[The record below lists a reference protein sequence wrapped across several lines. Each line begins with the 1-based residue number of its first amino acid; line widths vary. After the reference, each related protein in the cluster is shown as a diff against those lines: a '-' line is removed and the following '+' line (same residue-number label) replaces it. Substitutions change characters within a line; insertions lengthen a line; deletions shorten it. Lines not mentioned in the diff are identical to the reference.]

1 MLFSLPCTLRSGD
14 VLDPVEGA
22 RTKALRFWE
31 RINCTS
37 LSLTLP
43 LSLSSQSAL
52 ITPFVR
58 GAFSLDREEEEE
70 DHGWEEWISDDRGKH
85 LFGII
90 GMRRA
95 RRGSRRGARDSHT
108 LQICGGGAS
117 GRRSFSFK
125 HQREFA
131 QNATRLPSFFGRVLP
146 LALCDAE

>member
-14 VLDPVEGA
+14 VPDPVEGA

-37 LSLTLP
+37 PRSHLP
-43 LSLSSQSAL
+43 DEASQSAL

-58 GAFSLDREEEEE
+58 GAFSLDREEEE

-90 GMRRA
+90 GMRRT

-117 GRRSFSFK
+117 GWRSFSFK
-125 HQREFA
+125 HQRKFA
-131 QNATRLPSFFGRVLP
+131 QNATRLPSFFGRVSP
-146 LALCDAE
+146 LAPCDAE